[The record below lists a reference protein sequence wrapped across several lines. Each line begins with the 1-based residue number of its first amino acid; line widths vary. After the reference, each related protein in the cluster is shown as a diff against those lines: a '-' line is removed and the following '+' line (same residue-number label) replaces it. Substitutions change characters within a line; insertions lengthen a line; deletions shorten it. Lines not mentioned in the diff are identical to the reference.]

1 MVFQCLVVG
10 GQRFNPP
17 FPSGLLIKLS
27 SGPMQSTCTGHFCL
41 FGEVLQHA
49 LLCLDFNVWLTL
61 LSHALPHYTLGRCLL
76 SVVCGYMPLWWLS
89 QYHDMVDAISHPTQW
104 WFFTLQ
110 AFPVYYII
118 VRGVL
123 NALQFWS
130 EWILS
135 LLLLPRCRAEPA
147 PFFCGYTS
155 SWFVP
160 PRR

>member
-1 MVFQCLVVG
+1 MFG
-10 GQRFNPP
+10 GRWSAIQ
-17 FPSGLLIKLS
+17 SSLS
-27 SGPMQSTCTGHFCL
+27 QWFVNQIELWTYAIHVYWSFLFVWGGFAACFAVSRLQSLAHTAVTCPTTLHFGP
-41 FGEVLQHA
+41 
-49 LLCLDFNVWLTL
+49 
-61 LSHALPHYTLGRCLL
+61 L